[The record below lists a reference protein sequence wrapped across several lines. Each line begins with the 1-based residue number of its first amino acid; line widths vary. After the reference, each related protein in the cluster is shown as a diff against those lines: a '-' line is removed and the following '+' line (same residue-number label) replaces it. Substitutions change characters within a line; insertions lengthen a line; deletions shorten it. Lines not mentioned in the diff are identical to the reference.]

1 MNFSFYFEWQGHVLP
16 CSPSFSLDLDQL
28 CTLTRK
34 LLLRLDLIWKSY
46 AANTARFDATLYAW
60 ATPKAL
66 SKLGKKNRNFLYLS
80 LHAEICIHEANTVY
94 FKKILMSL
102 SLSRWN
108 CAKEINLTDL
118 KQKVKKL
125 LMYIPR
131 IQIYLHEF
139 CICYFH
145 PSFPGA
151 LSWDQFC
158 FIWFARPGRAGQL
171 SCCQAPLKT
180 PLEPVFPINSVYCSW
195 DSLVGLH
202 TFRRREN
209 GLQLRPLHFLSL
221 DLSPFF
227 MGLSHLS
234 AFCPHARAKMETV
247 PRRQ

>member
-1 MNFSFYFEWQGHVLP
+1 M
-16 CSPSFSLDLDQL
+16 
-28 CTLTRK
+28 
-34 LLLRLDLIWKSY
+34 
-46 AANTARFDATLYAW
+46 
-60 ATPKAL
+60 
-66 SKLGKKNRNFLYLS
+66 YLS

-125 LMYIPR
+125 LMYIPH

-139 CICYFH
+139 SICYFH

-151 LSWDQFC
+151 LSWDQFF
-158 FIWFARPGRAGQL
+158 FIWFARPGHAGQL

-180 PLEPVFPINSVYCSW
+180 PLEPVLPLNSIYCS
-195 DSLVGLH
+195 
-202 TFRRREN
+202 FRKREN

-227 MGLSHLS
+227 LGLSHLS
-234 AFCPHARAKMETV
+234 AFCPRARAKMETV